1 MMEPVLMLILK
12 VPGWKELKLEHLFLD
27 YNGTLAL
34 DGGVLDGVRE
44 RLRSLASSTS
54 IHVLTADTFGS
65 VGAEL
70 DGLDLDVVIVPASRQ
85 AEAKA
90 ERLRELGAD
99 ISVAIGN
106 GRNDARM
113 LRDAALGI
121 AVLQTEGACAQ
132 TLTAADVVCAS
143 IQDALDLLLHPLRLA
158 ATMRD

>member
-1 MMEPVLMLILK
+1 MLILE
-12 VPGWKELKLEHLFLD
+12 VPGWKGLKLEHLFLD
-27 YNGTLAL
+27 FNGTLAL
-34 DGGVLDGVRE
+34 DGGLLDGVRE
-44 RLRSLASSTS
+44 RLRRLASSTS

-70 DGLDLDVVIVPASRQ
+70 GDLDLDVLTVPSSRQ

-90 ERLRELGAD
+90 ERLREFGAD
-99 ISVAIGN
+99 VSVAIGN

-113 LRDAALGI
+113 FRDAALGI

-132 TLTAADVVCAS
+132 ALTAADVVCTS
-143 IQDALDLLLHPLRLA
+143 IEDALDLLLHPLRLA